1 MSGAETAVL
10 TLEHL
15 TAQFGALI
23 AVADVS
29 LAVEQGELLGLIGPN
44 GAGKTTL
51 LNLVSGHA
59 SATRGSVSLG
69 GKNVT
74 SLRTYKRARL
84 GMARS
89 YQTTT
94 LFAGLSVREN
104 VWIAAAAKAGAEYR
118 LIGRRGQR
126 QAIDQAC
133 EYALHATGLE
143 RDEDKRASAL
153 GHGQARVLEVAML
166 LAVRPS
172 VMLLDEPAA
181 GMAAGEVGE
190 VIETIARVRRET
202 QVTIILVEHKMS
214 LIFGVSDRIAVL
226 DRGRLIA
233 LDAPAAIA
241 ANAAVRDAYLGS
253 GDLNVS

>member
-1 MSGAETAVL
+1 MVATETAVL
-10 TLEHL
+10 TLDGL
-15 TAQFGALI
+15 TARFGAFT

-29 LAVEQGELLGLIGPN
+29 LEVRRGELLGLIGPN

-51 LNLVSGHA
+51 LNLVSGHTP
-59 SATRGSVSLG
+59 ATRGTVSLQG
-69 GKNVT
+69 RNVT
-74 SLRTYKRARL
+74 SMPTYRRARL

-104 VWIAAAAKAGAEYR
+104 VWIAAAAKARAEYQ
-118 LIGRRGQR
+118 LLGRRGRRREIEQT
-126 QAIDQAC
+126 C

-143 RDEDKRASAL
+143 GDGHKRAAAL

-166 LAVRPS
+166 LAVEPS

-202 QVTIILVEHKMS
+202 DVTIMLIEHKMS

-233 LDAPAAIA
+233 VDVPARIA
-241 ANAAVRDAYLGS
+241 ANAAVRDAYLGN
-253 GDLNVS
+253 GGLDV